1 MIRANAG
8 DLSASLTLIM
18 TVFDAGGARMPYV
31 APVWN
36 IAPLYFDHREGS
48 SGAPLAG
55 SDRRSARSMSMNER
69 SAAGTC
75 R

>member
-31 APVWN
+31 ALVWN
-36 IAPLYFDHREGS
+36 IAPLYFDRREGEFRRAF
-48 SGAPLAG
+48 GG
-55 SDRRSARSMSMNER
+55 VRSALGAEHVYE
-69 SAAGTC
+69 
-75 R
+75 